1 MKTIEKIEKIKNKDI
16 RLEEVGIN
24 RTFYW
29 AYLRTQDTTNETI
42 DFNDV
47 VWETDIIGIIK
58 NCHEFDIDE
67 ITISSAFSGLLNVLA
82 KFEEQ
87 GCKILGLTKVTNRFI
102 DCFTS
107 YQYLALKV
115 SFEILINDIRH
126 NKYSLLFENVDSFDK
141 LMENY
146 KFYMK

>member
-1 MKTIEKIEKIKNKDI
+1 MKLIDKIEEIKNRDI

-47 VWETDIIGIIK
+47 VWETDIIGIIE
-58 NCHEFDIDE
+58 NCHEFEIDE

-87 GCKILGLTKVTNRFI
+87 GCQILGLTKVTNRFI
-102 DCFTS
+102 DCFTNEP
-107 YQYLALKV
+107 QVLNAMK
-115 SFEILINDIRH
+115 IRI
-126 NKYSLLFENVDSFDK
+126 K
-141 LMENY
+141 
-146 KFYMK
+146 